1 METSPMDIDLLM
13 RRFTI
18 RTRMLGAIAV
28 VLVLL
33 ALLGGAGLFG
43 MFRIQGMS

>member
-1 METSPMDIDLLM
+1 MLFDNLM

-28 VLVLL
+28 VMVSLGLV
-33 ALLGGAGLFG
+33 GAIGVA
-43 MFRIQGMS
+43 